1 MLISV
6 QWLSLVSNKFTDTQ
20 FFENSAAKSE
30 AEGLI
35 GRTDYSI
42 CLAAF
47 FQNFDHPFI
56 AKTWLDT

>member
-47 FQNFDHPFI
+47 SKILIIPS
-56 AKTWLDT
+56 

>member
-35 GRTDYSI
+35 GRTDYSPHFSKI
-42 CLAAF
+42 LII
-47 FQNFDHPFI
+47 PS
-56 AKTWLDT
+56 